1 MAAGPSMSCNCSLSH
16 LLRRSIDLIDPGRA
30 TSGTDDGDNNNNN
43 NITTA
48 KAKEVEKGDDT
59 PTSKCTSTTKVHKK
73 KKVAFS
79 TSCAPPNKLIS
90 ASDILQAY
98 ELLMHAVSIFSS
110 PLLASSTD
118 TTTTTTL
125 GNDDDKDSDFNNINA
140 SMSWEEI
147 NVIVDIYRALIVTSN
162 LLLEFLPTAN
172 DKATDINNDDDHTLN
187 NVLSTANTQ
196 QQQCCPMQCTNNDN
210 SSVIPSLTPTIEK
223 DILST
228 PQRCILLLQSLERIC
243 AVKAISQRHLNT
255 KLPLLLHPTLIN
267 EGGDDV
273 HDYDR
278 SISDLYANYDWH
290 DDGFL
295 PHPFTF
301 NGNDKACNNNNNNI
315 LQECCYRPQY
325 HTDPPSSKH
334 ERSAYTRP
342 WILGDRIV
350 SLCLDDYRYVGG
362 QNYEQSNFHNDT
374 EWAEERE
381 TGFYSTDN
389 IISGEDLSD
398 ANQNPSN
405 SESANIE
412 EDEHIPLNIS
422 PTELND
428 EEGCLFD
435 IMLSADQKSAN
446 GNPINHPT
454 SKKQVRRNAKERKK
468 RKRQKSKRTQQQLQQ
483 QQDDATNNNASQTA
497 SQHVHAKE
505 GFLLLVL
512 DDKPSSILQH
522 LHTQSDKSNQSI
534 DKPKSIRVYAKL
546 HPSGW
551 LSIAD
556 SSVRWSSMEQ
566 QQLQPL
572 SYRTRYF
579 DLFVTTQTKC
589 QPCIPDGNSTFQ
601 FELIG
606 AQLLGASS
614 LSSCDQSPPDTTF
627 NNNKVDLLFSI
638 DEGTGGDFMDGFEW
652 VNAFTG
658 AANANSLLDNIR
670 VEWSSKE

>member
-1 MAAGPSMSCNCSLSH
+1 MSCNCSLSH
-16 LLRRSIDLIDPGRA
+16 LLKRSIDLIDSGRA
-30 TSGTDDGDNNNNN
+30 SCTDDGDINNN

-48 KAKEVEKGDDT
+48 KAKEIEKGDT

-73 KKVAFS
+73 KKVSFNA
-79 TSCAPPNKLIS
+79 SCAPPNKLIS
-90 ASDILQAY
+90 ASDSLQAY

-110 PLLASSTD
+110 PLLASSSPLLSSS
-118 TTTTTTL
+118 TL
-125 GNDDDKDSDFNNINA
+125 DNDDDKDSEFNNINA
-140 SMSWEEI
+140 SISWEEI

-162 LLLEFLPTAN
+162 LLLEFLPTSD
-172 DKATDINNDDDHTLN
+172 DKATDNDDDDDHTLI

-196 QQQCCPMQCTNNDN
+196 QQQCCPMQCTNNDD
-210 SSVIPSLTPTIEK
+210 STAIIPSLTPTIEK

-228 PQRCILLLQSLERIC
+228 TRRCILLLQSLERIC
-243 AVKAISQRHLNT
+243 AVKAISQRHHNK

-267 EGGDDV
+267 EGGDDI

-301 NGNDKACNNNNNNI
+301 NCNDDDKSSNNNNI
-315 LQECCYRPQY
+315 LQECCYHPQY

-362 QNYEQSNFHNDT
+362 QDYEQSNFHNDT
-374 EWAEERE
+374 EWAEEGE
-381 TGFYSTDN
+381 TRVYSTDN
-389 IISGEDLSD
+389 IINGEDLSD
-398 ANQNPSN
+398 ANHNPSN

-412 EDEHIPLNIS
+412 EDEPISLLNIS

-483 QQDDATNNNASQTA
+483 QQDDAANNNASQTA

-512 DDKPSSILQH
+512 DDKSNSILQH
-522 LHTQSDKSNQSI
+522 LNTQSDDRNQSI

-579 DLFVTTQTKC
+579 DLFVTTRTKC
-589 QPCIPDGNSTFQ
+589 QPCIPDGKSTFQ

-606 AQLLGASS
+606 AQLLGTSS
-614 LSSCDQSPPDTTF
+614 LSPCQSPPDTTF
-627 NNNKVDLLFSI
+627 NNNKVDLLLSI

-652 VNAFTG
+652 INAFTG

-670 VEWSSKE
+670 VEWSPKE